1 MFSGKL
7 ARMGRRKLV
16 TWRRARGLVLF
27 GGFGVLLSVGVAWG
41 IRHAHYVHGY
51 PWIVGWMTSQ
61 PFLAEADE
69 RLWLLEVTQGLG
81 RWRYGC
87 DAFHTVPNGSRPWDP
102 HAVVQLELVRY
113 EFLQEAK
120 RLRQGPVES
129 RSESSASAYES
140 AAAVVDRSIDSRG
153 FDRYDW
159 LQSVPGWVELPDL
172 EADLYRTLTV
182 AYGWPFPAMAEG
194 VHNANTLGVERV
206 WIWTPG
212 NRDARGLRRARPILE
227 SAEFG
232 FPIRPVWR
240 GLLGNAAIYA
250 AACWTAV
257 GGVRWSW
264 RRLRH
269 KRGACVACG
278 YDLAGLPKGSGCPE
292 CGAGVE

>member
-1 MFSGKL
+1 
-7 ARMGRRKLV
+7 MGRRKLV

-41 IRHAHYVHGY
+41 VRHWHYASGY
-51 PWIVGWMTSQ
+51 PAVSRWFTSGESVFLSHGRGWSV
-61 PFLAEADE
+61 AWRA
-69 RLWLLEVTQGLG
+69 GLG
-81 RWRYGC
+81 RWRYEC
-87 DAFHTVPNGSRPWDP
+87 RPKPVHEMQPRLDP
-102 HAVVQLELVRY
+102 QQMRVIAELPQ
-113 EFLQEAK
+113 F
-120 RLRQGPVES
+120 
-129 RSESSASAYES
+129 
-140 AAAVVDRSIDSRG
+140 AAASTDGDPYFDGSVPRAAEELLLTVEPEQLVSARAGCGFPVVEEWS
-153 FDRYDW
+153 
-159 LQSVPGWVELPDL
+159 LPPGWVDRPDPSHGL
-172 EADLYRTLTV
+172 SRTLTV
-182 AYGWPFPAMAEG
+182 AYGWPLPAMSEG
-194 VHNANTLGVERV
+194 VHFTNTLGVERV

-240 GLLGNAAIYA
+240 GLLGNAAIYGA
-250 AACWTAV
+250 VCWTAV

-292 CGAGVE
+292 CGAGTEPAE